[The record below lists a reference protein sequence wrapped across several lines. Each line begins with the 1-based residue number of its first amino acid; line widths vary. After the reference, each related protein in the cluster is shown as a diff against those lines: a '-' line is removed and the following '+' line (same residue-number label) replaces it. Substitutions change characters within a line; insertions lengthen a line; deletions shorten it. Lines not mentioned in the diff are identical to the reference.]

1 MANMNPVYGKWDY
14 EYIQTYALRSA
25 FKKHYCKN
33 QHNQK
38 KKHVKKCEIKQTY
51 ISNKKK
57 YI

>member
-38 KKHVKKCEIKQTY
+38 KTCKEMR
-51 ISNKKK
+51 NKANI
-57 YI
+57 YFQ

>member
-38 KKHVKKCEIKQTY
+38 K
-51 ISNKKK
+51 NM
-57 YI
+57 